1 MSLNF
6 ISDERE
12 IPMSKQKNALL
23 EVIRNSEGHL
33 TAEELFMRCRE
44 QHVDISMATVYRN
57 LGILS
62 MEGAVKRIA
71 VPGEPDRY
79 DKTLSPH
86 EHVVCDRCKRMAD
99 ICMSDMRQMLEQWV
113 GSPISSYDLCV
124 RYVCPSCRACERT

>member
-1 MSLNF
+1 
-6 ISDERE
+6 
-12 IPMSKQKNALL
+12 MSKQKNALL

-62 MEGAVKRIA
+62 MEGSVKRIA

-86 EHVVCDRCKRMAD
+86 
-99 ICMSDMRQMLEQWV
+99 
-113 GSPISSYDLCV
+113 
-124 RYVCPSCRACERT
+124 